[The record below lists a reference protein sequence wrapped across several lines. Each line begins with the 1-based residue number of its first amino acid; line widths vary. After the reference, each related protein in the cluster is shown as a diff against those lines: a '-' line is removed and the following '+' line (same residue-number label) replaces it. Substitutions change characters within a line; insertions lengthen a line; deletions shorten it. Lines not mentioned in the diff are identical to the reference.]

1 MDTVTQQPMYG
12 WNTIAWKKVERT
24 VFKLQKRIYRAQ
36 CRGDVSLVRS
46 LQRLLMHS
54 RSAKLWAVRRVTQDN
69 QGKKTAGVDGKKSLT
84 PDQRL
89 VLVNTLRLPQEAH
102 PVRRVWI
109 PKPATDEK
117 RPLGIPTI
125 DDRALQAL
133 VNMALEPQWE
143 ACFEPNSYGFRP
155 GRSAWDAIGAIY
167 VCINQKPKWVLD
179 ADIAKCFDRIDHEAL
194 LRKLHTTPTVRQQIT
209 AWLKAGVIDNGAL
222 FPTEEGTPQ
231 GGTLSPLLANIALHG
246 LEHLIH
252 TAFPR
257 PRATPAVIR
266 YADDLVIIHE
276 DRAVITTCQQLI
288 AEHLAGMGLELQ
300 PSKTRVTHT
309 LNASEGTPGFNFL
322 GFTIRQHR
330 TRTTRLGF
338 KTIITPSKKAI
349 KKHCLQMGEVIAH
362 QKTASQAHL
371 IMALGPVISGW
382 SNYYSRVCSKKT
394 YNKVDHTLL
403 ARIIHKKGQPFS
415 KPLIE

>member
-12 WNTIAWKKVERT
+12 WNTIAWKKVERI

-36 CRGDVSLVRS
+36 CHGNVNLVRS

-89 VLVNTLRLPQEAH
+89 ALVTTLRLPQKPH

-125 DDRALQAL
+125 QDRALQAL
-133 VNMALEPQWE
+133 VTMALEPQWE

-167 VCINQKPKWVLD
+167 ICINQKPKWVLD
-179 ADIAKCFDRIDHEAL
+179 ADIAKCFDRIDHDAL
-194 LRKLHTTPTVRQQIT
+194 LRKLHTSPTVRQHIH
-209 AWLKAGVIDNGAL
+209 AWLKAGVVDKGEL

-231 GGTLSPLLANIALHG
+231 GGT
-246 LEHLIH
+246 
-252 TAFPR
+252 F
-257 PRATPAVIR
+257 
-266 YADDLVIIHE
+266 
-276 DRAVITTCQQLI
+276 
-288 AEHLAGMGLELQ
+288 
-300 PSKTRVTHT
+300 
-309 LNASEGTPGFNFL
+309 
-322 GFTIRQHR
+322 
-330 TRTTRLGF
+330 
-338 KTIITPSKKAI
+338 
-349 KKHCLQMGEVIAH
+349 
-362 QKTASQAHL
+362 
-371 IMALGPVISGW
+371 
-382 SNYYSRVCSKKT
+382 
-394 YNKVDHTLL
+394 TLL
-403 ARIIHKKGQPFS
+403 TKLQTWC
-415 KPLIE
+415 